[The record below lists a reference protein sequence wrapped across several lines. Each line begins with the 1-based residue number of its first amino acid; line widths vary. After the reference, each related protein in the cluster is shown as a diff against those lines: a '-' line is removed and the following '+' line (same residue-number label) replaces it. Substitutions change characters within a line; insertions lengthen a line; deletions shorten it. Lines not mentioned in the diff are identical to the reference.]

1 MSNSNSSG
9 FQKEKSYGS
18 AYAIWILLQQTKDAM
33 LDAREANLKKLG
45 ISAAEASVL
54 MVLDIIHSTPGIKP
68 TPSEIGRWI
77 VREPLTVSTL
87 LIRMEK
93 KGLIQRIHDSERKN
107 QVLIFMTEQGYDKFA
122 LAMQDTVVDGIIS
135 KSLTD
140 EQQATLRELLTILRN
155 ATFEH
160 LDKEICFEP

>member
-1 MSNSNSSG
+1 M
-9 FQKEKSYGS
+9 
-18 AYAIWILLQQTKDAM
+18 
-33 LDAREANLKKLG
+33 
-45 ISAAEASVL
+45 
-54 MVLDIIHSTPGIKP
+54 
-68 TPSEIGRWI
+68 
-77 VREPLTVSTL
+77 REPHTVSTL